1 MTTKR
6 HNLLRWLM
14 TSILLALA
22 GSALTRAGPETQSAA
37 EQVYDAA
44 SQHRDGVAT
53 TARSH
58 WYDAEAGGDD
68 VYDNVSHSYARVMN
82 AHAASDS
89 LLAAREQVRGIGRQ
103 ISEEGGI
110 EKMKLLCYRVRHL
123 GGDDRW
129 LEMVWTG
136 IGEWMG

>member
-1 MTTKR
+1 MKWCR
-6 HNLLRWLM
+6 QALAC
-14 TSILLALA
+14 LLASLLVLGIA
-22 GSALTRAGPETQSAA
+22 SASTVTSAETRVWAFDRADEVERSPTPGLPRGCEPT
-37 EQVYDAA
+37 YD
-44 SQHRDGVAT
+44 DL
-53 TARSH
+53 
-58 WYDAEAGGDD
+58 
-68 VYDNVSHSYARVMN
+68 
-82 AHAASDS
+82 ASDS